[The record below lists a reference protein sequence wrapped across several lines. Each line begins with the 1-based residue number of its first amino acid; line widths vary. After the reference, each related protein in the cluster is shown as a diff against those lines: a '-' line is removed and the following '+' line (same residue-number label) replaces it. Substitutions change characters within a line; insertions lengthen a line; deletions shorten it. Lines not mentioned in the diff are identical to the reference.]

1 MSLRLPTPAQEL
13 AALVALAALAF
24 AAIPLGL
31 GSIGL
36 SWDAINHHIY
46 LGWIAEHPRFDR
58 DYLAASGQSFQ
69 YPYLYWPVYKLFQAG
84 VAGRWAGAVLDLLY
98 LPAVPALWLLAR
110 RMVPERDLYGLAM
123 RAAAVLLAFL
133 SGLVL
138 SMFDST
144 SNDLYAA
151 IPLVWAVALALE
163 AVPLP
168 ADGHGPASLRLL
180 VASGLFAGI
189 AVAFK
194 LSNGPLALV
203 LPLLWL
209 RGEARQGRRLGQLL
223 LAGIATLAGVAL
235 GYGRWGWLLWQ
246 HYGNPVYPF
255 YDPLFAPLRAA
266 LGWHP

>member
-1 MSLRLPTPAQEL
+1 MNVRLPTPRIEL
-13 AALVALAALAF
+13 LALVLLAWAAF
-24 AAIPLGL
+24 IAIPLTL
-31 GSIGL
+31 GGISL
-36 SWDAINHHIY
+36 SWDALNHHVY
-46 LGWIAEHPRFDR
+46 LGWIADHPRFDR

-69 YPYLYWPVYKLFQAG
+69 YPYLYWPFFKLFEAG
-84 VAGRWAGAVLDLLY
+84 IPGRWAGAVLVTLY

-110 RMVPERDLYGLAM
+110 RMVPDRDAYGLAM
-123 RAAAVLLAFL
+123 RATAVLLAFA

-138 SMFDST
+138 SLFDTTAS
-144 SNDLYAA
+144 DLYAA
-151 IPLVWAVALALE
+151 IPLVWAVALAFE
-163 AVPLP
+163 ASEGRAAGQPQ
-168 ADGHGPASLRLL
+168 SMRLL
-180 VASGLFAGI
+180 VLSGLCAGL

-255 YDPLFAPLRAA
+255 YEVIFLPLRSA